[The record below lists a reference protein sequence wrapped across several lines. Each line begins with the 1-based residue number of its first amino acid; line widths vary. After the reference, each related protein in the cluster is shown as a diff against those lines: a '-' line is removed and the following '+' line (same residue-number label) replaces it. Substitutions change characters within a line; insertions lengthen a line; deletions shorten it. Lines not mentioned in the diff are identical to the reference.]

1 MIRKTLFTLS
11 LIGLF
16 ALNVKAQVADSL
28 KTPIKSQADSASYAM
43 GTAIAQDL
51 KSRMVTDLN
60 FDLFVQAMQDVFKGK
75 NSALDL
81 MQGQKAIMAY
91 FAAMKAKASEP
102 LIAEAKRFLDENKK
116 KKGVITTASGLQ
128 YEVIKSVKGAAQP
141 KATDEVTVHYR
152 GTLTN
157 GKQFDSS
164 YDRKEPL
171 KITLNKVIKGWT
183 EGVQLMTLG
192 STYRFYIPYQLGYG
206 ENGAG
211 QDIPP
216 YSVLI
221 FDIELIKIGNE

>member
-16 ALNVKAQVADSL
+16 ALNTKAQVADSL
-28 KTPIKSQADSASYAM
+28 KTPIKSQADSACYAM

-75 NSALDL
+75 NSAIDL

-91 FAAMKAKASEP
+91 FATMKAKASEP

-116 KKGVITTASGLQ
+116 KKGVITTVSGLQ
-128 YEVIKSVKGAAQP
+128 YEIVKAVKGAAQP
-141 KATDEVTVHYR
+141 KATDDVTVHYR

-157 GKQFDSS
+157 GYQFDTS

-221 FDIELIKIGNE
+221 FDIELIKIGN

>member
-1 MIRKTLFTLS
+1 MIKKTLFYCS
-11 LIGLF
+11 LLGLF
-16 ALNVKAQVADSL
+16 TLTARAQVADSI
-28 KTPIKSQADSASYAM
+28 KIPINTQADSASYAM

-60 FDLFVQAMQDVFKGK
+60 FNLFVQAMKDVFTGK
-75 NSALDL
+75 PSPIDL
-81 MQGQKAIMAY
+81 MQGQRAIMSY
-91 FAAMKAKASEP
+91 FSAMKAKASEP
-102 LIAEAKRFLDENKK
+102 LIMEAKRFLEENKK
-116 KKGVITTASGLQ
+116 RKGVITTASGLQ
-128 YEVIKSVKGAAQP
+128 YEIIKAVKGAAQP
-141 KATDEVTVHYR
+141 QATDDVTVHYR
-152 GTLTN
+152 GTLIN

-221 FDIELIKIGNE
+221 FDIELIKIGN